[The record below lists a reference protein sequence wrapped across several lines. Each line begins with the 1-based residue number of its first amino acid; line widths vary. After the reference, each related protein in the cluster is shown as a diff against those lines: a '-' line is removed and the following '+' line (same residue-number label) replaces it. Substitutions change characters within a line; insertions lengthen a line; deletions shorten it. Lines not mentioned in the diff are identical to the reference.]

1 MSRKRLLISIAA
13 ASLLAIGVAACG
25 GGDTKTVTE
34 HGHRQA
40 RRHAGGSADRAR
52 R

>member
-1 MSRKRLLISIAA
+1 MSLKRLLISIAA
-13 ASLLAIGVAACG
+13 ASLLAVGVAAC

-34 HGHRQA
+34 QA
-40 RRHAGGSADRAR
+40 RRRAGRRERTSRAR